1 MWQGLYEEL
10 KDRNFIVIAVALDS
24 RPADPVQWIEA
35 AKPTY
40 PCLIDRDHRL
50 AALYNM
56 VNVPQAVWIDER
68 GIVVRPTEPA
78 GAYEGFRKMNRV
90 TREMPADAARTTA
103 EARVTYMNA
112 IRDWV
117 KKGAASEY
125 AYQADHARDRVPVP
139 TEDVARAHAAF
150 RLGQYLMRNGQPE
163 EGDRWLAEASRLHP
177 DSWAIWRQRAG
188 VNELGLA
195 AQPDFWERVDALGD
209 RKYYAAVD
217 MKGMPQ

>member
-10 KDRNFIVIAVALDS
+10 KDRNFMVIAVALDS
-24 RPADPVQWIEA
+24 RAGDPLPWIDA

-40 PCLIDRDHRL
+40 LCLIDRDHRL
-50 AALYNM
+50 AELYNM

-68 GIVVRPTEPA
+68 GTIVRPPEPA
-78 GAYEGFRKMNRV
+78 GAYEGFRKMNRA
-90 TREMPADAARTTA
+90 TREMPADAARITA
-103 EARVTYMNA
+103 EAKATYVNA

-117 KKGAASEY
+117 LNGAASEY
-125 AYQADHARDRVPVP
+125 AYPAERARDRVPVP
-139 TEDVARAHAAF
+139 TDDVARAHAVF
-150 RLGQYLMRNGQPE
+150 RLGQYLIRHGQRE

-177 DSWAIWRQRAG
+177 DSWAMWRQRAG

-195 AQPDFWERVDALGD
+195 SQPDFWERVDALGE

-217 MKGMPQ
+217 MKGMPE